1 MKEDSTTANSFFFAF
16 CAIGFIFART
26 VVMVG
31 AARRKLVFQL
41 LTLGTA
47 RTRLDRAIAET
58 GIVLCAEETR
68 QV

>member
-1 MKEDSTTANSFFFAF
+1 
-16 CAIGFIFART
+16 
-26 VVMVG
+26 VVVAG
-31 AARRKLVFQL
+31 AARRMPAFQL

-47 RTRLDRAIAET
+47 RNRLDSAIAEI

>member
-1 MKEDSTTANSFFFAF
+1 
-16 CAIGFIFART
+16 
-26 VVMVG
+26 VVAAG
-31 AARRKLVFQL
+31 AARRMTAFQL

-47 RTRLDRAIAET
+47 RNRLDRAIAKT

>member
-1 MKEDSTTANSFFFAF
+1 MTEDRTTANSFFFAF
-16 CAIGFIFART
+16 CATGFIFART
-26 VVMVG
+26 VVVTG
-31 AARRKLVFQL
+31 AARRMPAFQL

-47 RTRLDRAIAET
+47 RTRLDSAIAEI